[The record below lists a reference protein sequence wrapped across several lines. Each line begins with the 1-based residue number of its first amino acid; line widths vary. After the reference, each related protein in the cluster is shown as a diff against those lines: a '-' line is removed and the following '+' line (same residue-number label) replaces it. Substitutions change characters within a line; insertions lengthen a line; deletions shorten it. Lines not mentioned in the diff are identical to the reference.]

1 MERIVF
7 GLVTVGVGMA
17 IGLHLAMNGRL
28 GADMQT
34 VAGSPMRAAAAAN
47 FFFWMI
53 GACLAGA
60 YYFIFQPGSIPALFD
75 AGTKPLFFAG
85 ALGASIVFAVT
96 FLVPAKTGGAATGFI
111 FLVTGQ
117 VLIGILLSHFGWL
130 GSPVDQITWKK
141 AGGVVLL
148 LAGLFLSVS

>member
-1 MERIVF
+1 
-7 GLVTVGVGMA
+7 MA

-47 FFFWMI
+47 FFFWVI

-60 YYFIFQPGSIPALFD
+60 YYFIFAPGAIPALFES
-75 AGTKPLFFAG
+75 GTKPLFLAG
-85 ALGASIVFAVT
+85 AMGASIVFAVT
-96 FLVPAKTGGAATGFI
+96 FLVPAKTGGAASGFI

-117 VLIGILLSHFGWL
+117 VLMGILLSHFGWL
-130 GSPVDQITWKK
+130 SPVDPFTLKK